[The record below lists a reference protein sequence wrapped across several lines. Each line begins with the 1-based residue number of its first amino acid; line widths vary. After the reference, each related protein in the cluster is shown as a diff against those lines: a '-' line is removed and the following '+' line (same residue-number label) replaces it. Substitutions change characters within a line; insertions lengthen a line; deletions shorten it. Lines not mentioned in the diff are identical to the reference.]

1 MKLTEKMSYLK
12 GLLDG
17 MEIDTTTKEGK
28 ALVKMTEV
36 MQEMV
41 NCVEIFR
48 RR

>member
-28 ALVKMTEV
+28 ALMK
-36 MQEMV
+36 
-41 NCVEIFR
+41 
-48 RR
+48 